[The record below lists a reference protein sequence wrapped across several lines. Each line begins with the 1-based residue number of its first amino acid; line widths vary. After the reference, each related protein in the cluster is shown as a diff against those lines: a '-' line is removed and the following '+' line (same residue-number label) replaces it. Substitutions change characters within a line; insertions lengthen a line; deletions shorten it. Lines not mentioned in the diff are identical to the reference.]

1 MSTTPLRAAAAF
13 ATLAL
18 TAATIAT
25 AAAEPSLYAGLERRG
40 GKGLSE
46 AEMGDLLAG
55 RGAGMALP
63 AELNR
68 YPGPAHVLE
77 LADTLRL
84 SSEQEAETRRL
95 FARMRAE
102 AVPLGEAVVASEA
115 ELDRLFAFGAAQ
127 EGALRTLVA
136 EIARL
141 RGELRLAH
149 LKYHLITRD
158 LLSPTQVAAYEA
170 ARGYTA
176 SPGPGTHGYR
186 RHGGTAGH
194 GGGAHHPR

>member
-1 MSTTPLRAAAAF
+1 MSTPLRAAAAAF
-13 ATLAL
+13 AALAL
-18 TAATIAT
+18 AAGTIAT
-25 AAAEPSLYAGLERRG
+25 AVAEPSPYTGLERRDV
-40 GKGLSE
+40 KGLSE
-46 AEMGDLLAG
+46 AEVGDLLAG

-68 YPGPAHVLE
+68 YPGPSHVLE

-84 SSEQEAETRRL
+84 SPEQEAETRRL

-102 AVPLGEAVVASEA
+102 AVPLGEAVVAREA
-115 ELDRLFAFGAAQ
+115 ELDRLFASGAAE

-149 LKYHLITRD
+149 LKYHLVTRD
-158 LLSPTQVAAYEA
+158 LLSPTQVAAYDA

-176 SPGPGTHGYR
+176 PATTPGAHGK
-186 RHGGTAGH
+186 GH
-194 GGGAHHPR
+194 HGGAHHPR